1 MSIKKTVF
9 LVDDHP
15 VVRQGCKAILNE
27 RNDITVVGEAPNGL
41 EALEQISLLK
51 PTIVI
56 MDLNLPDLSGIEI
69 VRRLKAQPRGLHIVI
84 LSVHVDDVYVHRA
97 LEAGASA
104 YVVKEGAVQELGDAI
119 DAVTAGHMY
128 LSPVISRTVIRTY
141 LQRPARSPS
150 SEGETLTVRE
160 QEVLQLVAAGLSSKE
175 IAQRFRTSPRTV
187 ETHRRNIMQKL
198 DLHNVSE
205 LVRYAI
211 RHKLIRG
218 EE

>member
-15 VVRQGCKAILNE
+15 VVRQGCKAILSE
-27 RNDITVVGEAPNGL
+27 RNDITVVGEAPTGL

>member
-15 VVRQGCKAILNE
+15 VVRQGCKAILSE
-27 RNDITVVGEAPNGL
+27 RNDITVVGEAPTGL

-150 SEGETLTVRE
+150 SEGETLTIRE

-198 DLHNVSE
+198 NLHNVSE

>member
-15 VVRQGCKAILNE
+15 VVRQGCKAILSE
-27 RNDITVVGEAPNGL
+27 RNDITVVGEAPTGL

-150 SEGETLTVRE
+150 SESETLTVRE

>member
-15 VVRQGCKAILNE
+15 VVRQGCKAILSE
-27 RNDITVVGEAPNGL
+27 RNDITVVGEAPTGL

-198 DLHNVSE
+198 NLHNVSE